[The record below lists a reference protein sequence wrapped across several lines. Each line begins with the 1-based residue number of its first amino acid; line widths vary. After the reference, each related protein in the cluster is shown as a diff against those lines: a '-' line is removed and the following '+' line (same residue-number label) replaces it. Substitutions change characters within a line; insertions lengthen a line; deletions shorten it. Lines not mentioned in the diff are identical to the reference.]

1 VSVINNMLK
10 DLDIRSSQFTPIEI
24 ATVGPAMT
32 HKPGHSYT
40 VTVTLTMLLLAVG
53 LTFLYFQFPYHGGN
67 PVIPAKTITDV
78 AAVPAVPVPVKP
90 PVEPLV
96 VPVNQIIGLQ
106 IKETAD
112 DLSLQFSL
120 RGKVI
125 SYLKERSK
133 NKFVYHLKDI
143 QSEIIAP
150 EIRNNRWIEQLS
162 ITPRDQG
169 VDIIFRT
176 TASVL
181 VETREQRQNSEP
193 IWSIKLVKAPQPVA
207 MARPVET
214 PLKAVAVPAPKKPAE
229 ASVSSPE
236 TQARP
241 ELPAA
246 EIKQD
251 RVVKLDIKS
260 SKPKPGAEEQLQ
272 RAVNLIKKRRWRE
285 AETLLQGLING
296 PQDMAAR
303 AQLLGIYGQKGLAGL
318 FSAMARESIQRYPR
332 QSLFK
337 TEYARALF
345 KRGAYQSA
353 IKLLQNSGNAD
364 ATQLALLAASYQRLD
379 HHQQAIRY
387 YKQSLDKNGKQ
398 AKAWIGLGISQE
410 QMAQLKDALQSYQ
423 MATLI
428 GDINPRLETF
438 VRERARQ
445 LKRTLN

>member
-24 ATVGPAMT
+24 ATVGPAVT

-40 VTVTLTMLLLAVG
+40 MTVTLIMLLLAVG
-53 LTFLYFQFPYHGGN
+53 LTFLYFQFLYHGGN
-67 PVIPAKTITDV
+67 PVISAKKIAEV
-78 AAVPAVPVPVKP
+78 VAVPAVPAPVKP
-90 PVEPLV
+90 PVDPLV
-96 VPVNQIIGLQ
+96 APVNQIIGLQ
-106 IKETAD
+106 IKETAEN
-112 DLSLQFSL
+112 LSLQFSL
-120 RGKVI
+120 RGNVI

-150 EIRNNRWIEQLS
+150 KIRNNRWIEQLS

-181 VETREQRQNSEP
+181 VETRERRQNGEP
-193 IWSIKLVKAPQPVA
+193 TWSIKLMKAPQPVA
-207 MARPVET
+207 MVRPAET
-214 PLKAVAVPAPKKPAE
+214 PLKAVAVPAPKKPVE
-229 ASVSSPE
+229 GRVSSPE
-236 TQARP
+236 IQAKP
-241 ELPAA
+241 ELPTA

-285 AETLLQGLING
+285 AEIQLQRLING

-303 AQLLGIYGQKGLAGL
+303 TQLLGIYGQKGQAGL
-318 FSAMARESIQRYPR
+318 FSAMARESIQRYPK

-345 KRGAYQSA
+345 KRKAYQSA
-353 IKLLQNSGNAD
+353 IKLLHNIGNAD
-364 ATQLALLAASYQRLD
+364 ATQLSLLAASYQRLD
-379 HHQQAIRY
+379 QHQQAIQY

-410 QMAQLKDALQSYQ
+410 QMVQLKDALQSYQ
-423 MATLI
+423 MATMI

-438 VRERARQ
+438 VRARTRQ